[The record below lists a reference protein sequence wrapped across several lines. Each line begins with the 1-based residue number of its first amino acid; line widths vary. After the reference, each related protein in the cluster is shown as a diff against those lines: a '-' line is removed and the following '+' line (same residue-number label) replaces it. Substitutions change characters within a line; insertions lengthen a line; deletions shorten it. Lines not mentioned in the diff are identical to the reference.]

1 MGGAP
6 KGRGGGEGVRRVKEL
21 LVTITCN
28 LAVLATHHQISTV
41 PQIKIAVS

>member
-6 KGRGGGEGVRRVKEL
+6 KVGGGGGGEGVRRVKEL

-28 LAVLATHHQISTV
+28 LAVPATHNRISTI
-41 PQIKIAVS
+41 PRI